1 MQRKRKVGFILEAIL
16 VLIIM
21 ASLSS
26 IAVPRIAEM
35 IDQEQA
41 DLCTEE
47 LADIRM
53 AVEEML
59 ADSQARTLRPIGPTR
74 DIGLVQTTDT
84 PPLVLAD
91 YLSDSGY
98 YFVKSGCSYS
108 FASYGEV
115 TQACP

>member
-35 IDQEQA
+35 IDKEQA
-41 DLCTEE
+41 DLRTEE
-47 LADIRM
+47 LVDIRM
-53 AVEEML
+53 AVAEML
-59 ADSQARTLRPIGPTR
+59 VDSQAKTLRPIGPTR
-74 DIGLVQTTDT
+74 DMGLVQTTDT
-84 PPLVLAD
+84 PPLVLAA

-98 YFVKSGCSYS
+98 YFLKSDCSYS
-108 FASYGEV
+108 FTSYGEV
-115 TQACP
+115 TQDCP